1 MSEENQPQ
9 VEEAKVVE
17 PVGEEI
23 PQPAEQPE
31 PEQLGAEEKPQEKVE
46 EKPPEPP
53 RTYSQDEWSKRESE
67 KDKEISHARDQLA
80 QLNLQAEITKSQQSE
95 REATARDQKEID
107 DGSLTTVEA
116 EKRRDVRT
124 QQRQTDESIAKQQQT
139 LRQMSQQTEQY
150 GRVLAAQDFG
160 KKYGLTSDQI
170 TEILSDKD
178 VKTPGDMRAKAAD
191 LALERERGET
201 KKAKEPSQKFD
212 QGQSSNSGGEL
223 PTTAKGL
230 IKAGWEDISKKRK

>member
-1 MSEENQPQ
+1 MENETIQPQ
-9 VEEAKVVE
+9 VEEVKVEAQVE
-17 PVGEEI
+17 VEA
-23 PQPAEQPE
+23 PQAEAEPE
-31 PEQLGAEEKPQEKVE
+31 QEQLGAEKPQEVVE
-46 EKPPEPP
+46 EKPPEPL

-80 QLNLQAEITKSQQSE
+80 QLNLQAEIAKSQQSE
-95 REATARDQKEID
+95 REATAKDQKEID
-107 DGSLTTVEA
+107 DGSLTPVEA

-139 LRQMSQQTEQY
+139 LRQMAQQTEQY

-160 KKYGLTSDQI
+160 KQYGLTSDQI

-201 KKAKEPSQKFD
+201 KKAKEPPPKFD
-212 QGQSSNSGGEL
+212 QGQSRRSGGEL
-223 PTTAKGL
+223 PTTGRGL
-230 IKAGWEDISKKRK
+230 IKAGWEEQSRKK

>member
-1 MSEENQPQ
+1 MENETIQPQ
-9 VEEAKVVE
+9 VEEVKVEAQVE
-17 PVGEEI
+17 VEA
-23 PQPAEQPE
+23 PQAEAEPE
-31 PEQLGAEEKPQEKVE
+31 QEQLGAEKPQEVVE
-46 EKPPEPP
+46 EKPPEPL
-53 RTYSQDEWSKRESE
+53 RTYSQNEWSKRESE
-67 KDKEISHARDQLA
+67 KDKEIAHARDQLA

-124 QQRQTDESIAKQQQT
+124 QQRQTDEAIAKQQQT
-139 LRQMSQQTEQY
+139 LHQMAQQTEQY